1 MSAVNTGGTRQRLN
15 SLRSSQAKAYA
26 TGAAYLRYRTF
37 CSEAMRRLLP
47 FLLLTTATTALA
59 QTTSPVIDRSDMPS
73 LTVGVDSLRLSVA
86 SPVLPATAPPL
97 SRRGANQT
105 WNYAALVPASQ
116 RVESYLPASVVT
128 ATSLFYSF
136 TFGAFGGVNRA
147 TVASPQA
154 LPIPAGA
161 NLPITVTDTY
171 QFYNLA
177 AAGATPQDFRSVG
190 FGATLSGTAIPVTYA
205 SAAQQDVIYR
215 FPLSFA
221 SQADSS
227 SSFFSTPAAVATA
240 GYLSQK
246 RKRVN
251 KPDAWGT
258 LITPFG
264 TFQTVRVVTKLIDHD
279 SVAFG
284 GTPGQGFDIPLTREY
299 KWLAKGQHVPV
310 LTITTRLLAGQEVVS
325 DVEYRDSYR
334 RLVSLATRDAAFEAS
349 LGAAPNPSAVGSELT
364 LSMPVGS
371 GPLTVSA
378 TDVVGRLLFR
388 RSYDGTKGSVRLA
401 GEAFGSFRGVAL
413 LTVQTARGT
422 ATRRVVR
429 E

>member
-1 MSAVNTGGTRQRLN
+1 
-15 SLRSSQAKAYA
+15 
-26 TGAAYLRYRTF
+26 
-37 CSEAMRRLLP
+37 MRRLLP
-47 FLLLTTATTALA
+47 LLLLGAAPALA
-59 QTTSPVIDRSDMPS
+59 QPTSPVIDRTDMPS

-86 SPVLPATAPPL
+86 SPVLPASAPPL
-97 SRRGANQT
+97 SQRGANQT
-105 WNYAALVPASQ
+105 WNYASLVPTSQ
-116 RVESYLPASVVT
+116 RVESYVPASVVT

-136 TFGAFGGVNRA
+136 TFGPFGGANQA

-161 NLPITVTDTY
+161 SLPIAVTDTY
-171 QFYNLA
+171 QFYHLA

-190 FGATLSGTAIPVTYA
+190 FGASLNGTAIPVTYA
-205 SAAQQDVIYR
+205 SAAEQDIIYR
-215 FPLSFA
+215 FPLSYT

-227 SSFFSTPAAVATA
+227 RSFFSTPTAIASA

-258 LITPFG
+258 LTTPFG
-264 TFQTVRVVTKLIDHD
+264 TFQTVRIVTKLIDHD

-284 GTPGQGFDIPLTREY
+284 GAPGQGFDVPLTREY

-310 LTITTRLLAGQEVVS
+310 LTITTRLVGGQEVVS
-325 DVEYRDSYR
+325 GVEYRDIYR
-334 RLVSLATRDAAFEAS
+334 RIIRLSTRDAALDAG
-349 LGAAPNPSAVGSELT
+349 LAVAPNPSVAGSPLV
-364 LSMPVGS
+364 LSVPAGS

-378 TDVVGRLLFR
+378 TDVVGRVLFR
-388 RSYDGTKGSVRLA
+388 RSFASSTSSVHLGA
-401 GEAFGSFRGVAL
+401 EAFGSFRGVAL

>member
-1 MSAVNTGGTRQRLN
+1 
-15 SLRSSQAKAYA
+15 
-26 TGAAYLRYRTF
+26 
-37 CSEAMRRLLP
+37 MRRLLP
-47 FLLLTTATTALA
+47 LLLLATTAPALA
-59 QTTSPVIDRSDMPS
+59 QTSSPVIDRSDFPA

-86 SPVLPATAPPL
+86 SPVLPAGAPAL
-97 SRRGANQT
+97 TQRGARQT
-105 WNYAALVPASQ
+105 WNYAGLVPTSQ
-116 RVESYLPASVVT
+116 RVELYVPASVVT
-128 ATSLFYSF
+128 ATSLFYAF
-136 TFGAFGGVNRA
+136 TFGPFGGANRA

-154 LPIPAGA
+154 LPVPVGV
-161 NLPITVTDTY
+161 NLPIALTDTY
-171 QFYNLA
+171 QFFNLA
-177 AAGATPQDFRSVG
+177 AAGAPTQDFRSVG
-190 FGATLSGTAIPVTYA
+190 FGASLNGTAVPVTYA

-221 SQADSS
+221 SLADSS

-246 RKRVN
+246 RKRVD

-264 TFQTVRVVTKLIDHD
+264 RFETVRVVTKLIDHD

-284 GTPGQGFDIPLTREY
+284 GLPGQGFDIPLTREY
-299 KWLAKGQHVPV
+299 RWLAKGQHVPV

-325 DVEYRDSYR
+325 GVEYRDIYR
-334 RLVSLATRDAAFEAS
+334 RIIRLATRDAALEAG
-349 LGAAPNPSAVGSELT
+349 LAAAPNPSAVGSALT
-364 LSMPVGS
+364 LSVPAGS

-388 RSYDGTKGSVRLA
+388 RSYAGGAGSVSI
-401 GEAFGSFRGVAL
+401 EPTAFGSFRGVAL

>member
-1 MSAVNTGGTRQRLN
+1 
-15 SLRSSQAKAYA
+15 
-26 TGAAYLRYRTF
+26 
-37 CSEAMRRLLP
+37 MRRILP
-47 FLLLTTATTALA
+47 LLLLAAAPALA
-59 QTTSPVIDRSDMPS
+59 QTTSPVIDRTDLPA

-86 SPVLPATAPPL
+86 GPVLPASAPPL

-105 WNYAALVPASQ
+105 WNYAALVPVSQ
-116 RVESYLPASVVT
+116 RVESYVPASVVT
-128 ATSLFYSF
+128 ATSLLYSF
-136 TFGAFGGVNRA
+136 TFGAFGGANRA

-154 LPIPAGA
+154 LPVPAGA
-161 NLPITVTDTY
+161 TLPIALTDTY

-190 FGATLSGTAIPVTYA
+190 FGASLNGTAIPVTYA

-221 SQADSS
+221 SPADSS
-227 SSFFSTPAAVATA
+227 NSFFSTPTAIATA

-258 LITPFG
+258 LTTPFG
-264 TFQTVRVVTKLIDHD
+264 TFQTVRIVTKLIDHD

-284 GTPGQGFDIPLTREY
+284 GMPGQGFDIPLTREY

-325 DVEYRDSYR
+325 GVEYRDIYR
-334 RLVSLATRDAAFEAS
+334 RIIRLGTRDAVLEAG
-349 LGAAPNPSAVGSELT
+349 LAAAPNPSAVGSALT
-364 LSMPVGS
+364 LSVPVGG
-371 GPLTVSA
+371 GPFTVSA
-378 TDVVGRLLFR
+378 TDVVGRVLFR
-388 RSYDGTKGSVRLA
+388 RSFDGSAGSIRLGA
-401 GEAFGSFRGVAL
+401 ETFGGFRGVAL